1 MAFKK
6 IKQFTKGVTEW
17 LRLLFSAKPGDGTP
31 HKWKSPF
38 MRKLHILY
46 VKMKRKQRLVVMD
59 AENYRE
65 HWSFRLSALNL
76 FVGVGIVGIVLM
88 IITFLLIA
96 FTPLHNIIP
105 GYTNS
110 EMVDQTYRNVL
121 LLDSLNMKVQH
132 QEEMMAVLSSIV
144 AGEEITDTAENE
156 SRPKVQGEE
165 DKRSKADS
173 LLREDMAKAKKAESG
188 QQAIGSWQQTTTNG
202 QPTTSGG
209 QLFFPP
215 IKGKVIT
222 AYNSKEGH
230 NGVDIAG
237 NINDII
243 KSAANGTVFYAG
255 FTADDGYVIAVQ
267 HPGNI
272 ITVYKH
278 SSALLKHNG
287 DMVRAGE
294 PIAYMGHSAG
304 SGTPHLHFELWINGK
319 TVDPLTYVSF

>member
-1 MAFKK
+1 MAFSK
-6 IKQFTKGVTEW
+6 IKQLTKGVTKW
-17 LRLLFSAKPGDGTP
+17 LRLLFTTRPGDEAA
-31 HKWKSPF
+31 HKGNNPF
-38 MRKLHILY
+38 MRKMNILY
-46 VKMKRKQRLVVMD
+46 AKMKRKQRLVVMD

-96 FTPLHNIIP
+96 FTPLHNMIP

-110 EMVDQTYRNVL
+110 EMVDQTYRNVI
-121 LLDSLNMKVQH
+121 LLDSLNLKVQH

-144 AGEEITDTAENE
+144 AGEEIADTSENE
-156 SRPKVQGEE
+156 SRPKALGKE
-165 DKRSKADS
+165 DRRCKADS
-173 LLREDMAKAKKAESG
+173 MLREEMAKAKKAGSEPLTTG
-188 QQAIGSWQQTTTNG
+188 GAQQN
-202 QPTTSGG
+202 PSGG

-215 IKGKVIT
+215 IKGKIVT

-230 NGVDIAG
+230 IGVDVAG

-243 KSAANGTVFYAG
+243 KSAANGTVFFAG

-278 SSALLKHNG
+278 NSALLKHNG

-304 SGTPHLHFELWINGK
+304 AGTPHLHFELWINGK
-319 TVDPLTYVSF
+319 TVDPLSYVSF

>member
-1 MAFKK
+1 MAFSK
-6 IKQFTKGVTEW
+6 IKQFTKGVTKW
-17 LRLLFSAKPGDGTP
+17 LRLLFTTRPGDEAS
-31 HKWKSPF
+31 HKGNSPF
-38 MRKLHILY
+38 MRKMHILY
-46 VKMKRKQRLVVMD
+46 GKMKRKQRLVVMD

-88 IITFLLIA
+88 VITFLLIA
-96 FTPLHNIIP
+96 FTPLHNMIP
-105 GYTNS
+105 GYTNND
-110 EMVDQTYRNVL
+110 MVDQTYRNVI
-121 LLDSLNMKVQH
+121 LLDSLNLKVQH

-144 AGEEITDTAENE
+144 AGEEIADTAENE
-156 SRPKVQGEE
+156 SRPKALGEE
-165 DKRSKADS
+165 DKRCKADS
-173 LLREDMAKAKKAESG
+173 MLREEMAKATKANSE
-188 QQAIGSWQQTTTNG
+188 QQTTGGPQQN
-202 QPTTSGG
+202 PSGG

-215 IKGKVIT
+215 IKGKIVT

-230 NGVDIAG
+230 IGVDVAG

-243 KSAANGTVFYAG
+243 KSAANGTVFFAG

-278 SSALLKHNG
+278 NSALLKHNG

-304 SGTPHLHFELWINGK
+304 AGTPHLHFELWINGK
-319 TVDPLTYVSF
+319 TADPLSYVSF

>member
-6 IKQFTKGVTEW
+6 IKQFSKGVTKW
-17 LRLLFSAKPGDGTP
+17 LRLLFSTKPGDGTS
-31 HKWKSPF
+31 HKGNSPF
-38 MRKLHILY
+38 MRKMHILY
-46 VKMKRKQRLVVMD
+46 AKMKRKQRLVVMD

-96 FTPLHNIIP
+96 FTPLHNMIP

-132 QEEMMAVLSSIV
+132 QEEMMAVLGSIV
-144 AGEEITDTAENE
+144 AGEEIADTSESE
-156 SRPKVQGEE
+156 SRPKAQGTE
-165 DKRSKADS
+165 DQRCKADS
-173 LLREDMAKAKKAESG
+173 LLREEMAKGNKTSNE
-188 QQAIGSWQQTTTNG
+188 QQTTGTG
-202 QPTTSGG
+202 QQTASGG

-215 IKGKVIT
+215 IKGKIIA
-222 AYNSKEGH
+222 AYNSKEGRI
-230 NGVDIAG
+230 GVDIAG

-243 KSAANGTVFYAG
+243 KSAANGTVFFAG

-278 SSALLKHNG
+278 NSALLKHNG

-294 PIAYMGHSAG
+294 PIAYLGHSAG
-304 SGTPHLHFELWINGK
+304 STTPHLYFELWINGK
-319 TVDPLTYVSF
+319 TVDPLSYVSF